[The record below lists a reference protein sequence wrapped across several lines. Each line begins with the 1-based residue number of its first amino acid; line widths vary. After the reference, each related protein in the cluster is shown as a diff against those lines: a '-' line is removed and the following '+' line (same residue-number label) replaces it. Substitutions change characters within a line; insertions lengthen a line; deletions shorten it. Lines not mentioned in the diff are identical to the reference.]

1 MQRMALEGALKCVY
15 WFAKTEV
22 AHTTN
27 YKSLLDFV
35 KGMDCSYLEHLNQG
49 GNAHYTSE
57 RILQEFLQSI
67 SATISETVFD
77 DIKSSPAFS
86 IMMDE
91 TTDVSVMK
99 QLITYARYIKISGN
113 QAEVKTLFVNIDD
126 LVDGKAETIVKSTE
140 KMFEDLDWSFQ
151 QCSAFG
157 SDGAAV
163 MVGSK
168 SGVGQRLRRN
178 NSHLI
183 NIHCIAHRLLQHN
196 P

>member
-35 KGMDCSYLEHLNQG
+35 KGMDCSYLEHLN
-49 GNAHYTSE
+49 
-57 RILQEFLQSI
+57 QSI